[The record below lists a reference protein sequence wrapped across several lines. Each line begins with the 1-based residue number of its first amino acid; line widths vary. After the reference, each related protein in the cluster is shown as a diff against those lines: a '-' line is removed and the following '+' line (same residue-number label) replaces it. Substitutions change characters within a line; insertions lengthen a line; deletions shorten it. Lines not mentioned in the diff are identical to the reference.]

1 MKSSTELLRF
11 FLAGGF
17 FCWAGGDCAMS
28 KFLFGEHD
36 GHLHMRADQIARKY
50 GAAHVNYIEPD
61 GRRRGWFCCPDR
73 GSPLNE
79 NCATTVLT
87 AIERAGG
94 FAALTYKQDR
104 A

>member
-1 MKSSTELLRF
+1 
-11 FLAGGF
+11 
-17 FCWAGGDCAMS
+17 MS

-50 GAAHVNYIEPD
+50 GAAHVNYIEAD
-61 GRRRGWFCCPDR
+61 GRRRGWFSCPDR